1 MFRLNDSLMEEEG
14 LEGLKWNDSQEQ
26 QQLLYWGLVVDR
38 GSDRRC
44 RKNEGKDD
52 GRRRDW

>member
-26 QQLLYWGLVVDR
+26 QQLLYWGLEADR